1 MAKTLIKVEF
11 SPAQKVTKKAINES
25 AEQFTKDIE
34 TDKLVETY
42 LALKAMEEWTKIA
55 MSNIK
60 ELATAKAKQNID
72 ELPDDKTVADHR
84 GVKYCITT
92 GKATLKYPAD
102 DIKLNKLQVKLDTVK
117 FDVTQR
123 QSFLKQRGRVKEV
136 AGTEVVSVTIPKE

>member
-72 ELPDDKTVADHR
+72 ELPDDKTVADYR

-92 GKATLKYPAD
+92 GKATLKYPTD
-102 DIKLNKLQVKLDTVK
+102 DTKLNKLQVKLDTVK

-123 QSFLKQRGRVKEV
+123 QSFLKQRGKVKEI